1 MVASNWKTMTPVF
14 LIGVGVGAAI
24 GVLFA
29 AKSGEETIEQISGAV
44 DDVSGA
50 VRDGVDGIVTQGRKM
65 AVARSGHSSMPK
77 KPFVTQQ
84 RLANRCSAK

>member
-1 MVASNWKTMTPVF
+1 MTPIF

-29 AKSGEETIEQISGAV
+29 AKSGEETIEEISGAM

-65 AVARSGHSSMPK
+65 GRRAQRTFENARETVRGAAEAGEEVFREVK
-77 KPFVTQQ
+77 
-84 RLANRCSAK
+84 NRVS